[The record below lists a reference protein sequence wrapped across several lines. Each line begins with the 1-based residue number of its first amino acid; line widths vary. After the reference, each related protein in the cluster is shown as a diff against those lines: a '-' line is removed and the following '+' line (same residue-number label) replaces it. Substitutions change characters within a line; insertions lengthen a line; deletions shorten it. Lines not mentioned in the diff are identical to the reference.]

1 MTEEKS
7 DKGQKG
13 MSGEAADKFIIAA
26 MQAGKLSL
34 PHIEAFEPD
43 VAQIKR
49 DMQFNATQLTPE
61 LRTGIQLDAQLILT
75 LRQALMSGL

>member
-34 PHIEAFEPD
+34 AHIEAFEP
-43 VAQIKR
+43 QIKR

-61 LRTGIQLDAQLILT
+61 LRTGIQLDAKLILT

>member
-1 MTEEKS
+1 MSEEMS
-7 DKGQKG
+7 DKVQKG
-13 MSGEAADKFIIAA
+13 MSGEAADKLIIAA
-26 MQAGKLSL
+26 MQAGKLPL

-61 LRTGIQLDAQLILT
+61 LRTGIQLDAKIILT
-75 LRQALMSGL
+75 LRQALMTGL